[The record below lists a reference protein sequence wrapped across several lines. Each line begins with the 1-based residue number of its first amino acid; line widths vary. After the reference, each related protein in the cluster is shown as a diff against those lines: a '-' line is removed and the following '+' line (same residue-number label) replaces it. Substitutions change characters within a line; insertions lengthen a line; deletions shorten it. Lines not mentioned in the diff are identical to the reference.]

1 MSESRASYEAELAR
15 LRCEVDELAK
25 AKKRM
30 LAEQQEEEA
39 AKEIQKAKDEISKL
53 QEELCAIKAKQVL
66 TVNVP

>member
-1 MSESRASYEAELAR
+1 
-15 LRCEVDELAK
+15 
-25 AKKRM
+25 M